1 MLISQDR
8 VFCWVFFL
16 LLIVIIPMQLCL
28 AFAQPTP
35 NPLLSQPD
43 SVKILISN
51 LTINK
56 SPSGFISVTGTLQ
69 NNSTEE
75 IERIMVNVTFYDNN
89 KNIEREI
96 SRYVSGPFTIY
107 SPNSTERFSFI
118 IGKVDY
124 QHYEAKAFATRVR

>member
-8 VFCWVFFL
+8 VFFCVFFL

-35 NPLLSQPD
+35 NPLHSQPD
-43 SVKILISN
+43 SVKISISN

-75 IERIMVNVTFYDNN
+75 IERIMVNVTFYDVNN
-89 KNIEREI
+89 NIEKEI
-96 SRYVSGPFTIY
+96 SRYISGPFTIY
-107 SPNSTERFSFI
+107 GPDSTERFSFI
-118 IGKVDY
+118 IGKVDFEY
-124 QHYEAKAFATRVR
+124 YEAKALATRVR

>member
-1 MLISQDR
+1 MMNQERMFYLI
-8 VFCWVFFL
+8 FFL
-16 LLIVIIPMQLCL
+16 LLITTFSNHLDTS
-28 AFAQPTP
+28 FAQPSTSTID
-35 NPLLSQPD
+35 SQPELI
-43 SVKILISN
+43 KISISN
-51 LTINK
+51 LIVNK

-75 IERIMVNVTFYDNN
+75 IERIMVDVTFYDVNN
-89 KNIEREI
+89 NIEREI

-124 QHYEAKAFATRVR
+124 EHYEAKAFATRVR